1 MEVGIPDGSG
11 AQPPRPKKIKIARVK
26 NKMPAAVQITAEQL
40 LREAKEREL
49 EVTPKAPQQKITS
62 LSELKDF
69 QLRKRKDYEDNIRKN
84 RLAMQNWI
92 KYAKFEES
100 QGEIQRARSIFERAL
115 DVDYRNVGLWLKY
128 AEMEMRN
135 KQVNH
140 ARNLW
145 DRAVILM
152 PRVNQFWYKYTY
164 MEEALGNIAGA
175 RQVFE
180 RWMEWQPEEQAWHA
194 YINFELR
201 YKELDQARLIY
212 ERYILFISRRFIKL
226 VFIARLNYISPRL
239 CVPFWRLVC
248 SLYITAILNICALV
262 LVHPEPKNWV
272 KYAKFEERNGFVN
285 SCRQIFER
293 AVEFFGTDNPQ
304 ARLLIDFARFEERQ
318 KEHERSRIIYKYALD
333 NLPKEECQEI
343 YKAYTLHEKKY
354 GDRLAIEDVILSKR
368 KFQYEEEVQGN
379 PHNYDVWFDYVRLME
394 EEGSVEQTREVYE
407 RAVANV
413 PPIKEKRY
421 WRRYIY
427 LWLNYAIYEELTA
440 GDIERTRQVYRFCL
454 RLIPH
459 RRFTFA
465 KIWLY
470 AAKFEIRQ
478 KKLTEARKLLGTAIG
493 LCPKDKLFRGY
504 IELEIQLREFDR
516 CRKLYEKFLE
526 FSSENCTTW
535 MRYAELESLL
545 GETDRA
551 RAIYEL
557 AINRPLLDMPE
568 LLWKAYI
575 DFEIEQYDWERARAL
590 YQRLL
595 RRTQHVKVWI
605 SFANFELC
613 AHNRLTLEDLDDEDT
628 EMCLKNSSVD
638 KEMIVREHNE
648 NEIRKSVIRARA
660 VYREANQALR
670 TCEDKEQRQ
679 EYGDSD
685 SQREVMKLQP
695 QKVVRSRRL
704 GDERSG
710 WEEYV
715 EYSFPDTDAEKPNQK
730 LLNMAARWAEQMN
743 RKEKT
748 IGEDSESDE
757 SSESGSD
764 EAESLQ
770 GDEDDNRVLDGEDES
785 VQQAPARNTNREELE
800 LPEEDSDDD

>member
-1 MEVGIPDGSG
+1 MEVGVPDSSG
-11 AQPPRPKKIKIARVK
+11 AQPPRPKKNLSLQVK

-201 YKELDQARLIY
+201 FKELDQARL
-212 ERYILFISRRFIKL
+212 
-226 VFIARLNYISPRL
+226 
-239 CVPFWRLVC
+239 
-248 SLYITAILNICALV
+248 
-262 LVHPEPKNWV
+262 
-272 KYAKFEERNGFVN
+272 
-285 SCRQIFER
+285 IFER

-318 KEHERSRIIYKYALD
+318 KEHERSRVIYKYALD

-379 PHNYDVWFDYVRLME
+379 PHNYDIWFDYVRLME

-413 PPIKEKRY
+413 PPIKLKLLFLFKEKRY
-421 WRRYIY
+421 WRRYVY
-427 LWLNYAIYEELTA
+427 LWLNYAIYEELTV

-454 RLIPH
+454 KLIPH

-465 KIWLY
+465 KMWLY

-628 EMCLKNSSVD
+628 EMCLRNSSVD
-638 KEMIVREHNE
+638 KKMIVREHNE
-648 NEIRKSVIRARA
+648 NEIRKSIMRARA

-670 TCEDKEQRQ
+670 TCEDKEQRVRLLETWKEFEA

-730 LLNMAARWAEQMN
+730 LLNMAARWAEQMS

-748 IGEDSESDE
+748 IGEESESDE
-757 SSESGSD
+757 SSDSGSD
-764 EAESLQ
+764 ESESLQ
-770 GDEDDNRVLDGEDES
+770 GDEDDNRVLDGEHGS
-785 VQQAPARNTNREELE
+785 VQQTPSKNTNREELE
-800 LPEEDSDDD
+800 LPEEDSDDN

>member
-1 MEVGIPDGSG
+1 MDLVPIEVSTVLD
-11 AQPPRPKKIKIARVK
+11 QRPKKIKIARVK

-62 LSELKDF
+62 LSELRDF

-100 QGEIQRARSIFERAL
+100 QGEIQRARSVFERAL

-135 KQVNH
+135 KQINH

-145 DRAVILM
+145 DRAVVLM
-152 PRVNQFWYKYTY
+152 PRANQFWYKYTY
-164 MEEALGNIAGA
+164 MEEMLGNIAGA

-201 YKELDQARLIY
+201 YKELNQARLVY
-212 ERYILFISRRFIKL
+212 ERYIL
-226 VFIARLNYISPRL
+226 V
-239 CVPFWRLVC
+239 
-248 SLYITAILNICALV
+248 
-262 LVHPEPKNWV
+262 
-272 KYAKFEERNGFVN
+272 
-285 SCRQIFER
+285 FER

-304 ARLLIDFARFEERQ
+304 SRLLIEFARFEERQ
-318 KEHERSRIIYKYALD
+318 KEHDRARVIYKYALN
-333 NLPKEECQEI
+333 NLPKDECQEI

-354 GDRLAIEDVILSKR
+354 GDKLAIEDIILSKR
-368 KFQYEEEVQGN
+368 KFQYEEEVQVN

-394 EEGSVEQTREVYE
+394 EESSVNQTREIYE

-427 LWLNYAIYEELTA
+427 LWLNYALYEELSVE
-440 GDIERTRQVYRFCL
+440 DVERARQVYRFCL
-454 RLIPH
+454 KLIPH

-465 KIWLY
+465 KMWLY

-478 KKLTEARKLLGTAIG
+478 KALTEARKLLGTAIG
-493 LCPKDKLFRGY
+493 MCPKDKLFRGY

-526 FSSENCTTW
+526 FSPENCTTW

-545 GETDRA
+545 GEIDRA

-575 DFEIEQYDWERARAL
+575 DFEIEQCDWERS
-590 YQRLL
+590 RLL
-595 RRTQHVKVWI
+595 YRRLLQRTQHVKVWI
-605 SFANFELC
+605 SFANFEIC
-613 AHNRLTLEDLDDEDT
+613 AHNNLAMEDLDDED
-628 EMCLKNSSVD
+628 EEQLKNSNIS
-638 KEMIVREHNE
+638 KEDLIREHNE
-648 NEIRKSVIRARA
+648 NEVRKGIVRARLI
-660 VYREANQALR
+660 YREANKALR
-670 TCEDKEQRQ
+670 DCEDKEQRVRLLESWKEFEF
-679 EYGDSD
+679 EYGDAQT
-685 SQREVMKLQP
+685 QRDVMKLQP
-695 QKVVRSRRL
+695 QKIIRSRRL

-730 LLNMAARWAEQMN
+730 LLNMAARWAEQMS
-743 RKEKT
+743 RKKKS
-748 IGEDSESDE
+748 EDSGASSSE
-757 SSESGSD
+757 SSEDDDDDG
-764 EAESLQ
+764 LQ
-770 GDEDDNRVLDGEDES
+770 GDEDDNRVLDDDQRTSRPGE
-785 VQQAPARNTNREELE
+785 NFEELQ
-800 LPEEDSDDD
+800 LPDESDDDGE

>member
-1 MEVGIPDGSG
+1 M
-11 AQPPRPKKIKIARVK
+11 KIARVK
-26 NKMPAAVQITAEQL
+26 NKMPADVQITAEQL

-62 LSELKDF
+62 LSELRDF

-100 QGEIQRARSIFERAL
+100 QGEIQRARSVFERAL

-135 KQVNH
+135 KQINH

-145 DRAVILM
+145 DRAVVLM
-152 PRVNQFWYKYTY
+152 PRANQFWYKYTY
-164 MEEALGNIAGA
+164 MEEMLGNIAGA

-201 YKELDQARLIY
+201 YKELNQARLIY
-212 ERYILFISRRFIKL
+212 ERYILLRERFRLFEHFIQKKR
-226 VFIARLNYISPRL
+226 ARHFY
-239 CVPFWRLVC
+239 F
-248 SLYITAILNICALV
+248 SLSTTTTIGLDFSALV

-272 KYAKFEERNGFVN
+272 KYAKFEERNGFIN
-285 SCRQIFER
+285 SCRQVFER
-293 AVEFFGTDNPQ
+293 AVEFFGADNPE
-304 ARLLIDFARFEERQ
+304 ARLLIEFARFEERQ
-318 KEHERSRIIYKYALD
+318 KEHDRARVIYKYALD
-333 NLPKEECQEI
+333 NLPKEDCQEI

-368 KFQYEEEVQGN
+368 KFQYEEEVQAN

-394 EEGSVEQTREVYE
+394 EESSVEQSREIYE

-427 LWLNYAIYEELTA
+427 LWLNYALYEELTVA
-440 GDIERTRQVYRFCL
+440 DMERARQVYRFCL
-454 RLIPH
+454 KLIPH

-465 KIWLY
+465 KMWLY

-478 KKLTEARKLLGTAIG
+478 KALQDARKLLGTAIG
-493 LCPKDKLFRGY
+493 MCPKDKLFRGY

-526 FSSENCTTW
+526 FSPENCTTW
-535 MRYAELESLL
+535 MR
-545 GETDRA
+545 
-551 RAIYEL
+551 
-557 AINRPLLDMPE
+557 
-568 LLWKAYI
+568 
-575 DFEIEQYDWERARAL
+575 
-590 YQRLL
+590 
-595 RRTQHVKVWI
+595 VWI

-613 AHNRLTLEDLDDEDT
+613 AHNNISIDDLDDED
-628 EMCLKNSSVD
+628 EKRLKSANID
-638 KEMIVREHNE
+638 KEFLVREHNE
-648 NEIRKSVIRARA
+648 NEVRKAIIRARA
-660 VYREANQALR
+660 IYRESNEALR
-670 TCEDKEQRQ
+670 NCDDKEQRVRLLEAWKEFEF
-679 EYGDSD
+679 EYGDQQT
-685 SQREVMKLQP
+685 QRDVMRLQP
-695 QKVVRSRRL
+695 QKIIRSRRL

-715 EYSFPDTDAEKPNQK
+715 EYSFPDTDADKPNQK

-743 RKEKT
+743 RKKKLEN
-748 IGEDSESDE
+748 ESEESSSE
-757 SSESGSD
+757 SSEEED
-764 EAESLQ
+764 EENGLQ
-770 GDEDDNRVLDGEDES
+770 GDEDDDRVLDEDQRKRKNAS
-785 VQQAPARNTNREELE
+785 KNVEEMV
-800 LPEEDSDDD
+800 LPEEDDDDADDEDE

>member
-1 MEVGIPDGSG
+1 MITDKRAVEDSG
-11 AQPPRPKKIKIARVK
+11 VPKNKKAKIARVK

-62 LSELKDF
+62 LSELRDF

-92 KYAKFEES
+92 KYAKFEET
-100 QGEIQRARSIFERAL
+100 QGELQRARSVFERAL

-128 AEMEMRN
+128 AEMEMRH

-145 DRAVILM
+145 DRAVTLM
-152 PRVNQFWYKYTY
+152 PRANQFWYKYTY
-164 MEEALGNIAGA
+164 MEETLGNVAGA
-175 RQVFE
+175 RQIFE

-201 YKELDQARLIY
+201 YKEMDRARLVY
-212 ERYILFISRRFIKL
+212 ERF
-226 VFIARLNYISPRL
+226 
-239 CVPFWRLVC
+239 
-248 SLYITAILNICALV
+248 V
-262 LVHPEPKNWV
+262 LVHPEPKNWI
-272 KYAKFEERNGFVN
+272 KYSKFEERNGFIN
-285 SCRQIFER
+285 SARLVFER

-318 KEHERSRIIYKYALD
+318 KEYERARVIYKYALE
-333 NLPKEECQEI
+333 NLPKDDCQEI

-368 KFQYEEEVQGN
+368 KFQYEEEVQAN

-394 EEGSVEQTREVYE
+394 EEGSIEQTREIYE

-427 LWLNYAIYEELTA
+427 LWLNYALYEELSA
-440 GDIERTRQVYRFCL
+440 IDLERTRQVYRFCL
-454 RLIPH
+454 KLIPH

-478 KKLTEARKLLGTAIG
+478 KKLTDARKLLGTALG
-493 LCPKDKLFRGY
+493 MCPKDKLFRGY

-526 FSSENCTTW
+526 FSPENCTTW

-551 RAIYEL
+551 RGIYEL
-557 AINRPLLDMPE
+557 AINRKLLDMPE

-575 DFEIEQYDWERARAL
+575 DFEIEQYDWERARSL
-590 YQRLL
+590 YRRLL
-595 RRTQHVKVWI
+595 NRTQHVKVWL
-605 SFANFELC
+605 SLANFELC
-613 AHNRLTLEDLDDEDT
+613 ALNKLTAADLDDEDL
-628 EMCLKNSSVD
+628 EHLKDVELD
-638 KEMIVREHNE
+638 KETLIQEHNE
-648 NEIRKSVIRARA
+648 NEINKAVERSRKI
-660 VYREANQALR
+660 YQEANKALKYA
-670 TCEDKEQRQ
+670 EDKEQRVRLLEAWKEFEY
-679 EYGDSD
+679 EYGTEKT
-685 SQREVMKLQP
+685 QRDVDKLQP
-695 QKVVRSRRL
+695 QKVIRSRRL

-710 WEEYV
+710 WEEYI
-715 EYSFPDTDAEKPNQK
+715 EYTFPDTDAEKPNQK
-730 LLNMAARWAEQMN
+730 LLTMAARWAEQME
-743 RKEKT
+743 RKKAAAEAEGK
-748 IGEDSESDE
+748 EDSD
-757 SSESGSD
+757 SSE
-764 EAESLQ
+764 ESEEEEEEEDDLQ
-770 GDEDDNRVLDGEDES
+770 GDEDDNRIPE
-785 VQQAPARNTNREELE
+785 REPTWFDRKNKEE
-800 LPEEDSDDD
+800 IEIDEDSD

>member
-1 MEVGIPDGSG
+1 MEARPTEDSG
-11 AQPPRPKKIKIARVK
+11 AQAPKPKRTKIARVK
-26 NKMPAAVQITAEQL
+26 NKMPAAIQITAEQL

-62 LSELKDF
+62 LSELRDF

-145 DRAVILM
+145 DRAVVLM
-152 PRVNQFWYKYTY
+152 PRANQFWYKYTY
-164 MEEALGNIAGA
+164 MEEMLGNIAGA

-201 YKELDQARLIY
+201 YKELDQARMIY
-212 ERYILFISRRFIKL
+212 ERF
-226 VFIARLNYISPRL
+226 
-239 CVPFWRLVC
+239 
-248 SLYITAILNICALV
+248 V
-262 LVHPEPKNWV
+262 LVHPEPRNWV

-285 SCRQIFER
+285 SCRQVFER

-304 ARLLIDFARFEERQ
+304 ARLLIEFARFEERQ
-318 KEHERSRIIYKYALD
+318 KEHERARVIYKYALD

-368 KFQYEEEVQGN
+368 KFQYEEEVQAN

-394 EEGSVEQTREVYE
+394 EEGSVDQTREIYE

-427 LWLNYAIYEELTA
+427 LWLNYALYEELTVENM
-440 GDIERTRQVYRFCL
+440 ERTRQVYRFCL
-454 RLIPH
+454 KLIPH

-465 KIWLY
+465 KMWLY

-478 KKLTEARKLLGTAIG
+478 KSLTDARKLLGAAIG
-493 LCPKDKLFRGY
+493 MCPKDKLFRGY

-526 FSSENCTTW
+526 FSPENCTTW

-545 GETDRA
+545 GEVDRA

-575 DFEIEQYDWERARAL
+575 DFEIEQYDWEHARAL
-590 YQRLL
+590 YRRLL
-595 RRTQHVKVWI
+595 KRTQHVKVWI

-613 AHNRLTLEDLDDEDT
+613 AHNTLTLDDLDDGVEAH
-628 EMCLKNSSVD
+628 LKSANVD
-638 KEMIVREHNE
+638 KETIIREHNE
-648 NEIRKSVIRARA
+648 NEVQKGVLRTRA
-660 VYREANQALR
+660 VYREANKALR
-670 TCEDKEQRQ
+670 TCEDKEQRVRLLEAWKEFED
-679 EYGDSD
+679 EYGDAE
-685 SQREVMKLQP
+685 SQREIAKLQP

-710 WEEYV
+710 WEEFV
-715 EYSFPDTDAEKPNQK
+715 EYIFPDTDAEKPNQK
-730 LLNMAARWAEQMN
+730 LLSMAARWAEQMS
-743 RKEKT
+743 RKQKAKAE
-748 IGEDSESDE
+748 GADSDE
-757 SSESGSD
+757 SSETESESD
-764 EAESLQ
+764 NADSLQ
-770 GDEDDNRVLDGEDES
+770 GDEDDNRVVDQDETWS
-785 VQQAPARNTNREELE
+785 GVSKNRNHEELE
-800 LPEEDSDDD
+800 LPDDDSDED

>member
-1 MEVGIPDGSG
+1 MDKQVADSTMSQGT
-11 AQPPRPKKIKIARVK
+11 RPKKMKTARVK
-26 NKMPAAVQITAEQL
+26 NKMPADVQITAEQL

-62 LSELKDF
+62 LSELRDF
-69 QLRKRKDYEDNIRKN
+69 QLRKRKDHEDNIRKN
-84 RLAMQNWI
+84 RLAMHNWI

-115 DVDYRNVGLWLKY
+115 DVDYRNIGLWLKY
-128 AEMEMRN
+128 AEMEMRH

-145 DRAVILM
+145 DRAVTLM
-152 PRVNQFWYKYTY
+152 PRANQFWYKYTY
-164 MEEALGNIAGA
+164 MEETLKNIPGA
-175 RQVFE
+175 RQIFE

-201 YKELDQARLIY
+201 YKELDQARMIY
-212 ERYILFISRRFIKL
+212 ERF
-226 VFIARLNYISPRL
+226 
-239 CVPFWRLVC
+239 
-248 SLYITAILNICALV
+248 V
-262 LVHPEPKNWV
+262 LVHPEPKNWI
-272 KYAKFEERNGFVN
+272 KYAKFEERNGFIN
-285 SCRQIFER
+285 SCRKVFER
-293 AVEFFGTDNPQ
+293 AVEFFGTDNPH
-304 ARLLIDFARFEERQ
+304 ARLLIEFARFEERQ
-318 KEHERSRIIYKYALD
+318 KEHERARVIYKYALD

-343 YKAYTLHEKKY
+343 YKAYTLHEKKF

-368 KFQYEEEVQGN
+368 KFQYEEEVQAN

-394 EEGSVEQTREVYE
+394 EEGSMEQTREIYE

-427 LWLNYAIYEELTA
+427 LWLNYALYEELIA
-440 GDIERTRQVYRFCL
+440 EDLERTRQVYRFCL
-454 RLIPH
+454 KLIPH

-465 KIWLY
+465 KMWLY

-478 KKLTEARKLLGTAIG
+478 KELTSARKLLGMAIG

-526 FSSENCTTW
+526 FSPEKCTTW

-557 AINRPLLDMPE
+557 AVNRPLLDMPE

-575 DFEIEQYDWERARAL
+575 DFEIEQCDWEHARML
-590 YQRLL
+590 YRRLL
-595 RRTQHVKVWI
+595 QRTLHVKVWI

-613 AHNRLTLEDLDDEDT
+613 AHNIMSVDELDDVDEQR
-628 EMCLKNSSVD
+628 LKESGID
-638 KEMIVREHNE
+638 KELLVNEHNE
-648 NEIRKSVIRARA
+648 NEVRKSIQRASA
-660 VYREANQALR
+660 IYKEANKVLR
-670 TCEDKEQRQ
+670 SCEDREQRVRLLESWRDFEF
-679 EYGDSD
+679 EYGDAE

-695 QKVVRSRRL
+695 QRVVRSRRL
-704 GDERSG
+704 GDERNG

-715 EYSFPDTDAEKPNQK
+715 EYIFPDTDAEKPNQK
-730 LLNMAARWAEQMN
+730 LLTMAARWAEQMN
-743 RKEKT
+743 RKNASESMAKNS
-748 IGEDSESDE
+748 DSEE
-757 SSESGSD
+757 SSEEESDSGASD
-764 EAESLQ
+764 GL
-770 GDEDDNRVLDGEDES
+770 GDDKDDNRVLDDDQSSDPRNFEEIQIPEDE
-785 VQQAPARNTNREELE
+785 
-800 LPEEDSDDD
+800 

>member
-1 MEVGIPDGSG
+1 MEVGIPDASG
-11 AQPPRPKKIKIARVK
+11 TQPPRPKKIKIARVK

-212 ERYILFISRRFIKL
+212 ERYILFTLIHFIIL
-226 VFIARLNYISPRL
+226 VFIAGLNCILPSF
-239 CVPFWRLVC
+239 CVPFWGLIC
-248 SLYITAILNICALV
+248 SLYMTAILNVCALV

-454 RLIPH
+454 KLIPH

-628 EMCLKNSSVD
+628 EMCLRNSSVD
-638 KEMIVREHNE
+638 KEIIVREHNE
-648 NEIRKSVIRARA
+648 NETRKSIIRARA

-730 LLNMAARWAEQMN
+730 LLNMAARWAEQMS

-748 IGEDSESDE
+748 IAEDSESDE

-770 GDEDDNRVLDGEDES
+770 GDEDDNRVLDGEDKS